1 MEQTMEKRIELE
13 KRGRSASEIT
23 ELNLDNCRS
32 TSITALTAEFTNL
45 ETLSAINV
53 GLTSLKGFPELPN
66 LKRLELSDNRISG
79 GLNVL
84 QASQKLVYLNLCG
97 NKIKDLETLEP
108 LKELANLKHL
118 DLFNNEVCTGTE
130 NYREKV
136 FELLPSLKYLDGFD
150 ARDNEAPDSEE
161 DMNGNEEDDD
171 SDEEDDDD
179 DDDDLDILNL
189 EDSAVGS
196 SAASEALEELLNA
209 DPCVVETE
217 FLRGRKGKPGVRV
230 KFQDLSKPYVPCVTI
245 GEGNYTKFLHIVRG
259 AEEASTLDMSPDS
272 GINELQNLTPE
283 EQEKQRQ
290 EWEKELVKMEE
301 EINTLKQV
309 LASKS
314 KAAAELKKK
323 LGFSVWKEFNDDISQ
338 GIKNVK
344 ETHVYQSAE
353 NLVKPVAEKATN
365 ILGGFGSG
373 ISTKLGQIKSSES
386 FRSFEEKVG
395 SAYENVKTKVSTSRS
410 SSVQSFDDA
419 LAAGNRTN
427 IVSPPSTPVIP
438 EEKEIK

>member
-1 MEQTMEKRIELE
+1 M
-13 KRGRSASEIT
+13 S
-23 ELNLDNCRS
+23 
-32 TSITALTAEFTNL
+32 LT
-45 ETLSAINV
+45 
-53 GLTSLKGFPELPN
+53 P
-66 LKRLELSDNRISG
+66 
-79 GLNVL
+79 
-84 QASQKLVYLNLCG
+84 
-97 NKIKDLETLEP
+97 
-108 LKELANLKHL
+108 
-118 DLFNNEVCTGTE
+118 
-130 NYREKV
+130 
-136 FELLPSLKYLDGFD
+136 
-150 ARDNEAPDSEE
+150 
-161 DMNGNEEDDD
+161 
-171 SDEEDDDD
+171 
-179 DDDDLDILNL
+179 
-189 EDSAVGS
+189 
-196 SAASEALEELLNA
+196 
-209 DPCVVETE
+209 
-217 FLRGRKGKPGVRV
+217 
-230 KFQDLSKPYVPCVTI
+230 
-245 GEGNYTKFLHIVRG
+245 

-395 SAYENVKTKVSTSRS
+395 SAYENVKHLLGRSTIASDSSASTTTPSDGFQTKVSTSRS